1 MKLRF
6 LAGIGLGYLLGTRA
20 GRERYD
26 QIMQSL
32 GGAADSDLITSLRS
46 ELSKLTGGAS
56 ATNPGDSLATPPV
69 IVGPGPDGATGSP
82 DTDVVLPDLESSNSA
97 SISGDTPAVSD
108 EDSPAR
114 RLDPP
119 AGG

>member
-26 QIMQSL
+26 QILESL
-32 GGAADSDLITSLRS
+32 GGFPESDLVNSLRA
-46 ELSKLTGGAS
+46 KLTGEDSSAAAS
-56 ATNPGDSLATPPV
+56 ELATPPV
-69 IVGPGPDGATGSP
+69 IVGPGPDGSTGSP
-82 DTDVVLPDLESSNSA
+82 DTDVVLLPDLESSSAA
-97 SISGDTPAVSD
+97 SISGDTKTTSE
-108 EDSPAR
+108 EDGPAR

-119 AGG
+119 TGG